1 MFVRDF
7 MTKNPITIL
16 GKANILDADKKMLS
30 HKVHR
35 LLVVD
40 EKGALVGVVTDGDI
54 KRAMPSVATTL
65 DKFEINY
72 LLGKIKVAS
81 IMSIAPLTVL
91 PDATIEEAAT
101 IMYKNHVGGLAVL
114 DEEKKIVGIITETD
128 IFKVFVDT
136 MGMFEGKIR
145 VSVEIPDK
153 VGQLAIL
160 TGVFR
165 DMGMNIF
172 SIVCTPL
179 PDGMR
184 VTVVRASSLQETD
197 LLKEKLEQEGFK
209 VKQIKNF

>member
-1 MFVRDF
+1 
-7 MTKNPITIL
+7 
-16 GKANILDADKKMLS
+16 
-30 HKVHR
+30 
-35 LLVVD
+35 
-40 EKGALVGVVTDGDI
+40 
-54 KRAMPSVATTL
+54 
-65 DKFEINY
+65 
-72 LLGKIKVAS
+72 
-81 IMSIAPLTVL
+81 
-91 PDATIEEAAT
+91 
-101 IMYKNHVGGLAVL
+101 
-114 DEEKKIVGIITETD
+114 
-128 IFKVFVDT
+128 